1 MIFVR
6 NRKPSSLFVF
16 IYNRLLLII
25 LSMAVLCI
33 GLSLTAFFYNDS
45 YYSRIIYQKQVNRLS
60 FISGNIEDKLLQIR
74 SMQYSLINDQSIC
87 DLNTLYAYSMPAQQY
102 SMLSQAQKMLVNLCN
117 SNEYVQQA
125 FLYVGGC
132 GKLIDQTG
140 IRDASPSQFQPILTA
155 SCNASDYLF
164 WYDGGLYMVES
175 TYQDYQNP
183 DGDANHLAVFQVV
196 KLDLGV
202 IQEELK
208 YAQLTQRDI
217 VALVDSHNEIY
228 AQTSSD
234 SEWISK
240 INQSNLTVNLSGTRY
255 PGQYKVVRASM
266 SVSDMK
272 IYWLYED
279 TITANTWKKT
289 TFFLVIL
296 GSSLL
301 VMVAI
306 SFLLIYR
313 SFYRPLSLLL
323 EDAFSQVSKGN
334 LKYRIRITHNYFFNS
349 LYQCF
354 NGMVERLDEMVEKD
368 LKQQILLSRAN
379 FKHLQAQINPHF
391 LYNSY
396 YVLYRLIMVRDWES
410 SQLLCQNISKF
421 FQYITRDSEDE
432 KTLAQEVEHAR
443 VYANIQGFRF
453 RKMLRI
459 QFAKPDSEYEDIMVP
474 RLIIQP
480 VLENA
485 FKYVFD
491 DVPAD
496 GKATLRVSFRQVDQ
510 RIIVCVE
517 NSGEI
522 TDRQLENIRQRI
534 ASAEEGGEI
543 TGLSNINCRL
553 NIFFNQ
559 KRSLQVGRSDLG
571 GLAVYI
577 YMSIL

>member
-1 MIFVR
+1 M
-6 NRKPSSLFVF
+6 FVF
-16 IYNRLLLII
+16 IYNRLLLIF
-25 LSMAVLCI
+25 LSVAVLCI
-33 GLSLTAFFYNDS
+33 GLSLTAFFYTDN
-45 YYSRIIYQKQVNRLS
+45 YYSKIIYQKQVSRLS
-60 FISGNIEDKLLQIR
+60 FISGTIEDKLLRIR

-87 DLNTLYAYSMPAQQY
+87 DLNTLYASSTPAQQY
-102 SMLSQAQKMLVNLCN
+102 SMLSQAQKMLVNLRN

-125 FLYVGGC
+125 FLYVGNC

-140 IRDASPSQFQPILTA
+140 IHDALPSQFQPILTTSYSA
-155 SCNASDYLF
+155 PNYLF
-164 WYDGGLYMVES
+164 WYDNGLYMVES
-175 TYQDYQNP
+175 TYQDYQKP
-183 DGDANHLAVFQVV
+183 DDNANHLAVFQVV
-196 KLDLGV
+196 KLDLGA

-217 VALVDSHNEIY
+217 VALVDSHNAIY

-234 SEWISK
+234 REWISR
-240 INQSNLTVNLSGTRY
+240 IDQSNLTVNLSDTQY
-255 PGQYKVVRASM
+255 SGQYKVVRASM
-266 SVSDMK
+266 SVTGMK
-272 IYWLYED
+272 LYWLYED
-279 TITANTWKKT
+279 TITADVWKKSI
-289 TFFLVIL
+289 FFLVIL

-301 VMVAI
+301 VMLAI
-306 SFLLIYR
+306 SFLLFYR

-323 EDAFSQVSKGN
+323 EDAFTQVSKGN
-334 LKYRIRITHNYFFNS
+334 LKYRIPITHNSFFNS

-354 NGMVERLDEMVEKD
+354 NGMVGRLDEMVEKD

-396 YVLYRLIMVRDWES
+396 YVLYRLIMIRDWEN
-410 SQLLCQNISKF
+410 SQSLCHNMSIF
-421 FQYITRDSEDE
+421 FQYITRDCEDE

-443 VYANIQGFRF
+443 VYANIQGLRF
-453 RKMLRI
+453 QKMLRI
-459 QFAKPDSEYEDIMVP
+459 QFAKLDSEYKDIMVP

-491 DVPAD
+491 YVPAD
-496 GKATLRVSFRQVDQ
+496 GEATLRVSFRYLEQQ
-510 RIIVCVE
+510 IIICVE
-517 NSGEI
+517 NSGKI
-522 TDRQLENIRQRI
+522 TDRQLEDIRQQI
-534 ASAEEGGEI
+534 ASSDRMGEI

-577 YMSIL
+577 YICIL